1 MLNRSTPRRL
11 RGSCSQSCSQ
21 LRDRSVV
28 YSRKIRASAV
38 HISGDRLIPGAI
50 GAASPPRCAI
60 AMLAFTVL
68 EFGGICTDRH
78 PDCSNWGD
86 AGECSSNAEFMAIH
100 CPLTCRVC
108 EFECTE
114 TNEHCAGWARQNE
127 CEKNVLS
134 MMRECPIHCGICT
147 PECRDTKYQCAGWAD
162 AGKCRENPVF
172 MTLYC
177 PRSCGTCMHA
187 CRDKDWQCGH
197 WVRTG
202 ECGRNSQFMFE
213 VPLLATHSSAA
224 CACLTSSSFISRRL
238 LHPPTTSRLTP
249 AALSCVLWRL
259 WRRAQS

>member
-1 MLNRSTPRRL
+1 
-11 RGSCSQSCSQ
+11 
-21 LRDRSVV
+21 
-28 YSRKIRASAV
+28 
-38 HISGDRLIPGAI
+38 
-50 GAASPPRCAI
+50 
-60 AMLAFTVL
+60 LAFTVL
-68 EFGGICTDRH
+68 ELGGICTDRH

-213 VPLLATHSSAA
+213 VPLLAAHSSAA

-238 LHPPTTSRLTP
+238 LHPPTASRLARRSAVLRPVASVATGSIITSSP
-249 AALSCVLWRL
+249 RTAIVRSAMCGMTVANASTTLQRSSRAARTHVA
-259 WRRAQS
+259 RAP